1 MAFCKNCGQQM
12 NDDAVFCANCG
23 TPVDNAQQAQQPQ
36 QAPVQPVVMN
46 GDADVQQNR
55 GLAWLAYILW
65 TPVFLV
71 PLFVKKRSPYCQF
84 HVKQGATLWAT
95 HFVYWLLTTILISV
109 QPRQHLLCRTYDH
122 GYRQRCQGS
131 EEGTSPYQQD
141 SLHFQSAG
149 QDLRFFEQ
157 ISYTKIIEVSSSSPL
172 FLSESETL
180 SRADTRVRPYNEP
193 KHFRKT
199 IQLHFTLNSS
209 LLTLKKGLLI
219 IPEPP
224 SSSARAV
231 QERRRRL
238 RDWLRAA

>member
-95 HFVYWLLTTILISV
+95 HFVYWLLTTILISIIDV
-109 QPRQHLLCRTYDH
+109 ATRTPSYYSFYYVHSGIYHVFNILFSLGNIFFVVLMIMGIVNAAKGQKKELPLISNIPFISNLLDKIYA
-122 GYRQRCQGS
+122 
-131 EEGTSPYQQD
+131 
-141 SLHFQSAG
+141 SLN
-149 QDLRFFEQ
+149 
-157 ISYTKIIEVSSSSPL
+157 K
-172 FLSESETL
+172 
-180 SRADTRVRPYNEP
+180 
-193 KHFRKT
+193 
-199 IQLHFTLNSS
+199 
-209 LLTLKKGLLI
+209 
-219 IPEPP
+219 
-224 SSSARAV
+224 
-231 QERRRRL
+231 
-238 RDWLRAA
+238 